1 MKFIDALR
9 LRSKLFF
16 LFILITLGLAFIGII
31 GTINLINMKKK
42 IDTLYFG
49 SFITV
54 TNLDEILNSYHT
66 DVETNLYLSK
76 EKIITAQEALD
87 GIDSAKLRI
96 NKNWKEYKEHYKSA
110 SERPYVDY
118 ADKEI
123 AKSNLYLDK
132 VKTACQSGYDLG
144 DLSIPNLTLHVRH
157 IRAVIS
163 NLRNYEIARAEYQRK
178 ELLNYYHET
187 QIQLG
192 TILVLIIGGVLLISY
207 VVFKSIQK
215 DNSDLEKLTKKLKTA
230 NQRLE
235 NASYTDSLTGLYNR
249 RYFNVIIDREI
260 KRAKRAN
267 SEITFM
273 MLDVDYFKYYNDT
286 YGHIEGD
293 NALKA
298 VASVLRTVLKRPGDY
313 VFRLG
318 GEEFGV
324 LIVETSP
331 LESESVALKICQ
343 ELELRKIPH
352 AKSQV
357 SEYLTLSVGVVAC
370 VGDETLFE
378 EDMIKQADKKLY
390 EAKESGRN
398 RYAMS
403 YGVVTR

>member
-1 MKFIDALR
+1 LKFIDALR

-352 AKSQV
+352 ATSQV